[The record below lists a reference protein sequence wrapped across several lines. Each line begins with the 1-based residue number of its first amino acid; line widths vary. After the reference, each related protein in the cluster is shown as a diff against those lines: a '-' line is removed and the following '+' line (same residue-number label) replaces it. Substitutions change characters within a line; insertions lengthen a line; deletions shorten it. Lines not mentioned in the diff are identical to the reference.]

1 MTAPVIANPCP
12 VAAMLIDPTTGVAYR
27 PGFGDT
33 PSAVPIANAL
43 APLATVLI
51 DPVSGQP
58 YAT

>member
-12 VAAMLIDPTTGVAYR
+12 VAATLIDPTTGVPYR
-27 PGFGDT
+27 PGFADT
-33 PSAVPIANAL
+33 PSVLPIANGL
-43 APLATVLI
+43 APLATILI